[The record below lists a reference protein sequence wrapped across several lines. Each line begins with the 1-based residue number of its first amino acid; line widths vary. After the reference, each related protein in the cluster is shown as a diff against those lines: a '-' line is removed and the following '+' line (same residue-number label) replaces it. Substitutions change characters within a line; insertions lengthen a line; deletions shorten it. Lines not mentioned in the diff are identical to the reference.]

1 MQDRLKKLVKDSGLT
16 GEKFGERIGVS
27 QSLMSMM
34 CSGKTKPTDRTILSI
49 CREFGVDE
57 TWLRT
62 GSGAPYREPTAEE
75 AILKFAAAAANGSD
89 NFKKN
94 LLYMLSQMDEHDL
107 KTLCEIFDRCKQN
120 LQK

>member
-1 MQDRLKKLVKDSGLT
+1 MKDRIAKVIKDSGLSKT
-16 GEKFGERIGVS
+16 KFAERVRITPAFLS
-27 QSLMSMM
+27 QL
-34 CSGKTKPTDRTILSI
+34 CSGVRNPSERTIIDI

-57 TWLRT
+57 AWLRT
-62 GSGAPYREPTAEE
+62 GAGSPDRQPTREE
-75 AILKFAAAAANGSD
+75 AILKFAGETANGSD